1 MNPSLHSLLL
11 AAVTILAMPGAALAR
26 SSPETETF
34 IGLGLKR
41 EPAYD
46 GARGGAWQAVPIVR
60 YEGRHV
66 FARTS
71 QGFPEAGAFIQPLS
85 SVRLGVSLSLT
96 DGRKVSDAGLP
107 RVRGIEDLGQ
117 TTSLGPFFE
126 LRTQAGPV
134 PLEVTAR
141 WREAL
146 RSGRGAE
153 ADMRLAF
160 GLYGSAEVRLQGY
173 GQLTWADADAL
184 ASAYGISAAQSAA
197 SGLAAYRPGS
207 GLRHA
212 SFGLRG
218 QWDLR
223 QHWAV
228 VGALEHR
235 RLSDR
240 VTDSPLVASK
250 TAGTATVG
258 LVYRFR

>member
-11 AAVTILAMPGAALAR
+11 ASAAILVMPGKALAQ
-26 SSPETETF
+26 SSPEPEQF
-34 IGLGLKR
+34 IGMGLKR

-46 GARGGAWQAVPIVR
+46 GARGSDWQVVPIVR
-60 YEGRHV
+60 YEGRHL

-71 QGFPEAGAFIQPLS
+71 QGFPEAGAFVQPFAG
-85 SVRLGVSLSLT
+85 VRLGASLSLA

-107 RVRGIEDLGQ
+107 GVRGIEDQGQ
-117 TTSLGPFFE
+117 TTSLGPFIE

-146 RSGRGAE
+146 QSGRGAE

-160 GLYGSAEVRLQGY
+160 GLYGSAKVRLQGY
-173 GQLTWADADAL
+173 GQLTWANADAL
-184 ASAYGISAAQSAA
+184 AGAYGISAAQSGA

-212 SFGLRG
+212 SLGLRG

-223 QHWAV
+223 PYWSV
-228 VGALEHR
+228 VGVLERR

-240 VTDSPLVASK
+240 VTSSPLVAAKS
-250 TAGTATVG
+250 AATATVG